1 MKGKI
6 IMVSIAVYEVLDTVE
21 DIDIKLHCVCEN
33 LEKAV
38 ENSVS
43 IIKAFAEKYNVQ
55 EEVKNIN
62 VQVLENGNMVFKCEI
77 PGNLINAECD
87 IITYSIW
94 FKPYELNTELTFSEP
109 FDDSVFM
116 N

>member
-1 MKGKI
+1 
-6 IMVSIAVYEVLDTVE
+6 MVGIAVYEVLDTVE

-43 IIKAFAEKYNVQ
+43 IVKRFAEKYDVC
-55 EEVKNIN
+55 EEVKNMDI
-62 VQVLENGNMVFKCEI
+62 QLLENGDMVFTCKI
-77 PGNLINAECD
+77 AGDVFDAECD
-87 IITYSIW
+87 TITYSIW
-94 FKPYELNTELTFSEP
+94 FKPYELNTELTFSESIN
-109 FDDSVFM
+109 DIVFT